1 MRSPRSLLLFITIVT
16 FTTALSIDSSK
27 TKLATHSATADTS
40 KSSDL
45 IPTTANHQLSR
56 RQHVFPMWFP
66 TADNVN
72 ELVFVL
78 LMGISI
84 ANIAFQLLWKLYTYI
99 LGVTLNAIA
108 NEIARR
114 PEMNQLVIEAGHL
127 RWEFGCTMTEPLPI
141 EFLEKYF
148 QSRRDAIERGF
159 ASVYSKEWWSER
171 GKGNTRLCFAGMRVV
186 GEGGVVVP
194 PEGRG

>member
-1 MRSPRSLLLFITIVT
+1 MRSPRSLLLFMTIVT

-27 TKLATHSATADTS
+27 TKLTTHNATADTGN
-40 KSSDL
+40 SSDL
-45 IPTTANHQLSR
+45 ISTTANHQLSR
-56 RQHVFPMWFP
+56 RQHVYPMWFP
-66 TADNVN
+66 TPDNVN

-84 ANIAFQLLWKLYTYI
+84 ANIVFQLLWKLYTYI

-159 ASVYSKEWWSER
+159 ASVYSEEWWSER
-171 GKGNTRLCFAGMRVV
+171 GEGNTRLCFAGMRVV
-186 GEGGVVVP
+186 GEGVVVVP

>member
-1 MRSPRSLLLFITIVT
+1 MRSPTFLLSFVTIIT

-27 TKLATHSATADTS
+27 SKPTAQNATADTGN
-40 KSSDL
+40 SSDL
-45 IPTTANHQLSR
+45 ISTTANHHLSP
-56 RQHVFPMWFP
+56 RQHIYPIWAATPDGM
-66 TADNVN
+66 N
-72 ELVFVL
+72 ELVFVIF
-78 LMGISI
+78 MGLSI
-84 ANIAFQLLWKLYTYI
+84 ANIVFQLLWKLYTYI

-114 PEMNQLVIEAGHL
+114 PDMNQLVIEAGHL
-127 RWEFGCTMTEPLPI
+127 RWEFGCTMTEPVPI

-171 GKGNTRLCFAGMRVV
+171 GEGNTRLCFAGMRIV
-186 GEGGVVVP
+186 GEGVVVVP

>member
-1 MRSPRSLLLFITIVT
+1 MRSPRSLLFFIPIVT

-27 TKLATHSATADTS
+27 TKLTTHNATADTGN
-40 KSSDL
+40 SSDL
-45 IPTTANHQLSR
+45 ISTTANHQLSR
-56 RQHVFPMWFP
+56 RQHVYPMWFP
-66 TADNVN
+66 TPDNVN

-84 ANIAFQLLWKLYTYI
+84 ANIVFQLLWKLYTYI

-171 GKGNTRLCFAGMRVV
+171 GEGNTRLCFAGMRVV

-194 PEGRG
+194 PEGRD

>member
-1 MRSPRSLLLFITIVT
+1 MRSPSSLLLFITIVT

-27 TKLATHSATADTS
+27 TELTTHNATADNGN
-40 KSSDL
+40 SSDL
-45 IPTTANHQLSR
+45 ISTTANHQLSP
-56 RQHVFPMWFP
+56 RQHIYSIWAATP
-66 TADNVN
+66 DNIN
-72 ELVFVL
+72 ELVFVIF
-78 LMGISI
+78 MGLSI
-84 ANIAFQLLWKLYTYI
+84 ANIVFQLLWKLYTYI

-108 NEIARR
+108 NEIAKR
-114 PEMNQLVIEAGHL
+114 PDMNQLVIEAGHL
-127 RWEFGCTMTEPLPI
+127 RWEFGCTMTEPVPI
-141 EFLEKYF
+141 EFLENYF

-171 GKGNTRLCFAGMRVV
+171 GEGNKRLCYAGMRVV